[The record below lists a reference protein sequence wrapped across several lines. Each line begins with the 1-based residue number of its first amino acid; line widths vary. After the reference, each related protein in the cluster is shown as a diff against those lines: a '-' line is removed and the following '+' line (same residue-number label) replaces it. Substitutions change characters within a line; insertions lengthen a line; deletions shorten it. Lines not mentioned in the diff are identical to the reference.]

1 MGNLYLEVFAGC
13 ETRKNASNPRLPERG
28 FPLLPRSRRG
38 KIILLTLG
46 ILAIACGAGIGA
58 GFSYLYDFPEIE
70 RLRNYRPGT
79 ITRIYANGGE
89 LLAELYEERRKPIP
103 LGRIHATLR
112 QAFLAI
118 EDSRFYDHPGVS
130 YPDIL
135 RAFVKNLR
143 AGGFVQG
150 GSTITQQLA
159 KVLFLT
165 PERKLKRKI
174 REALLALEIEQRFTK
189 DEILEFY
196 LNQIYLGNGAYGV
209 QAAAQI
215 YFGKSVAQ
223 LTLAESATLAALPKA
238 PTRFNPRTSPEK
250 ALGRRNLVLQ
260 KMRESGFISAE
271 QEKAAREEPLRIVP
285 RTVNLVPEAAYFVE
299 KTRIGLNRRFGR
311 SLYRSGLQIH
321 TTIDIAL
328 QRIAHQA
335 LVNGIEK
342 INRRR
347 GFKSPGAKAGRPP
360 RLGDGFQF
368 RAIDVTGNV
377 ASGLIGDYEAEMT
390 LPARIDPERLREGD
404 LLLGRVIR
412 VERPLKK
419 LFLEWQPT
427 VQGAVVAFDPKTG
440 ALRALAGGTNFRRF
454 PFNRATQARR
464 QPGSAFKP
472 IIMGTA
478 LSQGY
483 TPAHILMDTPFVR
496 RIPGTAREWK
506 PRNYT
511 NKFHGPVTM
520 RRALEASLNL
530 ATIKLLD
537 QLGPQKAI
545 AFAHR
550 LGIRSNMRPYLS
562 LALGS
567 IEVTPYQFTASY
579 IPFATQ
585 GVYARPYEI
594 ERVTDGSNRVLEENV
609 PIAHRAIPP
618 EAAYQVRMML
628 RGAITNGTGE
638 KAKELGA
645 FLAGKTGTTNEYRDA
660 WFIGFSEDLVVG
672 VWVGRDDNKH
682 MGYRAS
688 GGAAALPIWIDVM
701 KSRLEGKDS
710 EVWLPDPPPG
720 ITLVKVDSRSGR
732 LSAAW
737 CEGKPIL
744 EAFVAGT
751 EPSDPCP
758 EKSSLPELLR
768 GG

>member
-1 MGNLYLEVFAGC
+1 M
-13 ETRKNASNPRLPERG
+13 
-28 FPLLPRSRRG
+28 LPRSRRG
-38 KIILLTLG
+38 KAAILTLG
-46 ILAIACGAGIGA
+46 VLAVVCGAGVGA

-70 RLRNYRPGT
+70 RLRNYRPSA
-79 ITRIYANGGE
+79 ITRIYAGGGE

-103 LGRIHATLR
+103 LGRIPAALR
-112 QAFLAI
+112 QAFLAV

-130 YPDIL
+130 YPDII

-143 AGGFVQG
+143 AGDFVQG

-165 PERKLKRKI
+165 PERTLRRKI

-196 LNQIYLGNGAYGV
+196 LNQIYLGGGAHGV

-215 YFGKSVAQ
+215 YFGKTVAR
-223 LTLAESATLAALPKA
+223 LTLAESAMIAALPKA
-238 PTRFNPRTSPEK
+238 PARFNPRIHPER
-250 ALGRRNLVLQ
+250 ALGRRNLVIRR
-260 KMRESGFISAE
+260 MREAGFITAE
-271 QEKAAREEPLRIVP
+271 QEQTAREEPIRLAARAA
-285 RTVNLVPEAAYFVE
+285 NLAPEAAYFVE
-299 KTRIGLNRRFGR
+299 RTRIGLSRRFGR

-321 TTIDIAL
+321 TTIDADL
-328 QRIAHQA
+328 QKIVHRA
-335 LVNGIEK
+335 LVGGIEK
-342 INRRR
+342 INRAR
-347 GFKSPGAKAGRPP
+347 GFRAPGEEAGRPP

-368 RAIDVTGNV
+368 RAIDVAGS
-377 ASGLIGDYEAEMT
+377 AARGLIGDHEAEMA
-390 LPARIDPERLREGD
+390 LPDRIEPQRLREGD

-412 VERPLKK
+412 VDGARKK

-427 VQGAVVAFDPKTG
+427 VQGAVVAFDPGTG
-440 ALRALAGGTNFRRF
+440 ALRALTGGVDFRRF

-472 IIMGTA
+472 VIIGTA

-496 RIPGTAREWK
+496 RMPGTLREWK

-511 NKFHGPVTM
+511 DRFYGPVTM

-537 QLGPQKAI
+537 QLGPRKAI
-545 AFAHR
+545 TFAR
-550 LGIRSNMRPYLS
+550 RIGIRSNMRPYLS

-579 IPFATQ
+579 IPFAAG

-594 ERVTDGSNRVLEENV
+594 TKVTDGSGRVLEENV
-609 PIAHRAIPP
+609 PMAHRAIRP
-618 EAAYQVRMML
+618 EAAYQVKMML
-628 RGAITNGTGE
+628 RGVIESGTGK
-638 KAKELGA
+638 KAGELAA

-682 MGYRAS
+682 MGYKAS

-701 KSRLEGKDS
+701 KG
-710 EVWLPDPPPG
+710 WLAGRDADARPPDPPPG
-720 ITLVKVDSRSGR
+720 VTLVEVDSRSGR
-732 LSAAW
+732 LPSAW

-751 EPSDPCP
+751 EPSEPCP
-758 EKSSLPELLR
+758 EKSSLPGLL
-768 GG
+768 GGG